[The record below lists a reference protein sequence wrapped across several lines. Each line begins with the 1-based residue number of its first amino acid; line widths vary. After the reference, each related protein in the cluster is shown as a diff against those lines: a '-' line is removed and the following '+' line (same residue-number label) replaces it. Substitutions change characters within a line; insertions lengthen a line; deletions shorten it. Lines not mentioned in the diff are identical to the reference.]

1 MSALVILV
9 HADPRVLRHTEA
21 LLSGEGLLVAALSS
35 FGQAKQL
42 LDSVMPDLLIA
53 DLHLGPYNG
62 LHIAIRNHL
71 EHPEVPVI
79 ITSKREDRLVELE
92 AARYGAAFVVA
103 PLENPDFLTVVRDAI
118 DRRRRAQRP
127 IRRWLRRPVAA
138 VVELDAADTRAT
150 ILDVSYGG
158 LQLAFR
164 HARSIPETF
173 EITLPNDHSTIT
185 VNRVWTADSADSG
198 LICCGAVLM
207 KGDADRWRA
216 FVNSVQDLGAP

>member
-35 FGQAKQL
+35 FREAKHL

-62 LHIAIRNHL
+62 LHFAIRNHL

-79 ITSKREDRLVELE
+79 ITSSHQDELVALE

-103 PLENPDFLTVVRDAI
+103 PLENRDFLTAVRDAI
-118 DRRRRAQRP
+118 ERRRRAQRP

-164 HARSIPETF
+164 DARSIPETF
-173 EITLPNDHSTIT
+173 EITLPNDHSMIT
-185 VNRVWTADSADSG
+185 VNRVWTADSADEG
-198 LICCGAVLM
+198 LVCCGAVLM

-216 FVNSVQDLGAP
+216 FVNSVQDLNAP